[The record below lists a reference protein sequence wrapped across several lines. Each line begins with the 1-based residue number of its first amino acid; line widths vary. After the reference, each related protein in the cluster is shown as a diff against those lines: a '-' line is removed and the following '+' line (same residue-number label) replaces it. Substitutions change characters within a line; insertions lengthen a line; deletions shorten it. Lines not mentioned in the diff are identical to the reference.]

1 MYVHMWMSKKPIT
14 VDEDTPIMEA
24 RKIMVDN
31 NIRRLP
37 VMHRGK
43 LVGIVTHS
51 DIQEASP
58 SNATSLSIYELHYLI
73 SKVKVK
79 EIMTKNPLTVSPDDT
94 LEKAALIMQ
103 DHKIG
108 GLPVVKDGELA
119 GVITETDI
127 FEAFV
132 EVMGLK
138 EKGTRLTFELQ
149 HKPGAL
155 ETITRVVK
163 SHNINI
169 LSLASCRTK
178 DESKRMVVMRLRTD
192 DARRV
197 IQDLASLGI
206 QVQSEE

>member
-1 MYVHMWMSKKPIT
+1 MWMSKKPIT

-24 RKIMVDN
+24 RKVMVDN

-37 VMHRGK
+37 VMRRGK

-94 LEKAALIMQ
+94 LEKAALIMH
-103 DHKIG
+103 DHKVG
-108 GLPVVKDGELA
+108 GLPVVKDGELV

-138 EKGTRLTFELQ
+138 EKGTRLTFELE

-169 LSLASCRTK
+169 LSLASCRTE

-192 DARRV
+192 DARQV
-197 IQDLASLGI
+197 VEDLASLGI
-206 QVQSEE
+206 RVQSEE